1 MSTMSTVPGSAAQ
14 LIDACY
20 AFKLRLCEQW
30 DKALGLSEDHVCSA
44 VRALKICYAMRRPFF
59 VMMDDAYPH

>member
-1 MSTMSTVPGSAAQ
+1 MSTMSTVPGPAAQ

-20 AFKLRLCEQW
+20 AVKLLLCEQW
-30 DKALGLSEDHVCSA
+30 DMTLGLSEDHVCSA

-59 VMMDDAYPH
+59 EKMDDACPH